1 MIYKLYAF
9 LFARKTFFKLN
20 RFLFKLSIHG
30 LGLRNSSNQYLSG
43 ENAFIKNLIK
53 LDAFKNGV
61 ILDVGA
67 NIGDYSIFIR
77 ENGVIAPIFA
87 FEPHP
92 ETYQQLISNTK
103 NLNLTQFNLGLGEAT
118 FETVI
123 FDYKK
128 NNGSQHAS
136 IYKEVIEDIHKSEA
150 IETKI
155 SITTLD
161 TIVEKYNIEQISLLK
176 IDTEGNELSVIKG
189 ASKTIAASK
198 INYIQLEFNEMN
210 IISHTFLRDFIRLLP
225 NYKFYRLL
233 PTEMLEIKE
242 YTPLY
247 HELFA
252 FQNIIA
258 VKNNV

>member
-1 MIYKLYAF
+1 MIYKIYTF
-9 LFARKTFFKLN
+9 LFARKIFFKLN

-30 LGLRNSSNQYLSG
+30 LGLRNNSNQFLSG
-43 ENAFIKNLIK
+43 ENSFIKELIK
-53 LDAFKNGV
+53 KEEFKKGV
-61 ILDVGA
+61 IFDVGA

-77 ENGVIAPIFA
+77 ENKVNTQIYA

-92 ETYQQLISNTK
+92 DTFQQLLNNTL
-103 NLNLTQFNLGLGEAT
+103 NLNINHFNVGLGDST
-118 FETVI
+118 FETII
-123 FDYKK
+123 FDYKS

-136 IYKEVIEDIHKSEA
+136 VYKEVIEDIHKSEV

-155 SITTLD
+155 SISTLD
-161 TIVEKYNIEQISLLK
+161 SIVDKYNIEQISLLK

-189 ASKTIAASK
+189 ATKTIAASK
-198 INYIQLEFNEMN
+198 INYIQIEFNEMN
-210 IISHTFLRDFIRLLP
+210 VISHTFLRDFMKLLP

-233 PTEMLEIKE
+233 PTEMLEIDE
-242 YTPLY
+242 YVPLY

>member
-1 MIYKLYAF
+1 MIYRIYTF
-9 LFARKTFFKLN
+9 IFARKIFFKLN

-30 LGLRNSSNQYLSG
+30 LGIRNNANQYLSG

-53 LDAFKNGV
+53 TEALKNGV
-61 ILDVGA
+61 VFDVGA
-67 NIGDYSIFIR
+67 NIGDYSIFMR
-77 ENGVIAPIFA
+77 ENGVVAPIFV

-92 ETYQQLISNTK
+92 QTYQQLISNTK
-103 NLNLTQFNLGLGEAT
+103 NLNLTYFNSGLGDAT
-118 FETVI
+118 FETAI
-123 FDYKK
+123 FDYKT

-161 TIVEKYNIEQISLLK
+161 SIVEKYNIEQISLLK

-189 ASKTIAASK
+189 AAKTITASK
-198 INYIQLEFNEMN
+198 INYIQIEFNEMN

-258 VKNNV
+258 VKDNV